1 MSVGTAAPYPSALI
15 RMHTEVC
22 SKEQRLEEEG
32 GLGVIPFLSLDMIQ
46 YYGNGII
53 FITVIG
59 LTLQSTLLFA
69 FTQNILSQPIPDTVY
84 NIVFI
89 FSQQNQLSCFFMC
102 IKLQGKVVLH

>member
-59 LTLQSTLLFA
+59 LTIYSYFIYGFNPSKHIA
-69 FTQNILSQPIPDTVY
+69 FCLYSKYIEPTHT
-84 NIVFI
+84 
-89 FSQQNQLSCFFMC
+89 
-102 IKLQGKVVLH
+102 

>member
-53 FITVIG
+53 FK
-59 LTLQSTLLFA
+59 Q
-69 FTQNILSQPIPDTVY
+69 
-84 NIVFI
+84 
-89 FSQQNQLSCFFMC
+89 
-102 IKLQGKVVLH
+102 